1 MKTIK
6 DYKIN
11 ISSYLSI
18 ATIDALDEIAREEN
32 SSRNSII
39 EKAISSFLAKTNKKK
54 DSLSFN

>member
-11 ISSYLSI
+11 VSSYLSI
-18 ATIDALDEIAREEN
+18 GTIDALDELAREEN

-39 EKAISSFLAKTNKKK
+39 EKAVSSFLIKMNKKK
-54 DSLSFN
+54 D